1 MTHISPGEGGVCGEV
16 WYLGVV
22 VEQVDEDSPAEQ
34 RRAQAVQ
41 QPAAQREHNL
51 LDNSRAEVLSYL
63 TIIILNNEF

>member
-51 LDNSRAEVLSYL
+51 LDNSRARGGL
-63 TIIILNNEF
+63 IISNNYNTE